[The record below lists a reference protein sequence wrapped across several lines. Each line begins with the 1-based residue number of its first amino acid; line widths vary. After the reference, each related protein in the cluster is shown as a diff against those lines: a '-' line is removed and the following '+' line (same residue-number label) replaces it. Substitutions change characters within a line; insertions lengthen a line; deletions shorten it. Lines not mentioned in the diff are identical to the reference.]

1 MIIFFCNHVYIL
13 FRIMFMCYLY
23 FTIAEIIVQQ
33 QKQHKKKE
41 YEMNLFPC
49 KSADICSQ
57 STAVQITIYGMVVF
71 NILLQIDR
79 EDERLKGE

>member
-1 MIIFFCNHVYIL
+1 
-13 FRIMFMCYLY
+13 
-23 FTIAEIIVQQ
+23 
-33 QKQHKKKE
+33 
-41 YEMNLFPC
+41 MNLFPC